1 MKHFASRLLRLLS
14 ELKRRHVFKVAAAY
28 MVGAWITIEA
38 AATIFPLIQL
48 PAWSA
53 PLVVALAA
61 VGFPLAILL
70 AWAYDIT
77 PAGVVRTDATRGM
90 EKAEPA
96 QETEVVASVPTPL
109 TSSIP
114 ADPARVIPTPV
125 SSLIG
130 READVRKVTALLA
143 RHRVV
148 TITGPG
154 GMGKTRL
161 ALEVLARLDGGREQA
176 RWLVELAGLQDPDL
190 ATSALA
196 GALGI
201 VPLTNHAVIDMI
213 ADVLGHRHGLLVLD
227 NCEHLATAVAG
238 IVAALTP
245 RCQGLR
251 VLATSREP
259 LRVSGEAVHG
269 LAPLAV
275 TTSGPDG
282 REVDGDAVR
291 LFEARAGAVVPG
303 FRVTEANRDAVRAVC
318 ARVDGLPLALE
329 LSAARLRVLSP
340 AQLEMRL
347 ERSFDLLSSGRR
359 DLPDRHRTIGT
370 TIDWSYDLL
379 STEEQRLFKD
389 LSVFRGGFELDAVEA
404 VAGDVDARL
413 LDRLGDLIDRSLVA
427 VDPGAEPRRY
437 RMLETLRQY
446 AWEHLAPTEAMTLE
460 LRHLGWCA
468 TLAESADA
476 GLTASGA
483 GLWLQRLDREMDNM
497 RAAMASAL
505 ARGRVG
511 DALRVA
517 GGLSWFW
524 FRRGHVPEGRL
535 WLDRVIEAAGAGN
548 YPHLSR
554 VLLGR
559 ASIQYLEGDLPGA
572 GESLQRAVRMAESLG
587 ETRTRARALVT
598 IAYIHAATGEL
609 EAGEITAAEGQM
621 LARDGGHRDVET
633 EAFTALGQIARA
645 RGDLARAETLLL
657 EGVDGALE
665 IGHHW
670 QASSA
675 SWVAAKVALDRG
687 DSGTAA
693 DRVGLCIRLMWA
705 EGDQT
710 STLVGLHTMAA
721 AIAMRGE
728 PERAA
733 RLLGAVSAAG
743 ERIGY
748 SPERMDPLDA
758 ARHVAGVRDRLTND
772 AFDRA
777 CQEGR
782 ALGLDAAVVLA
793 LAAPLVEPRET
804 LSLHGGADCHRTSVS
819 VANVRCISLARP

>member
-1 MKHFASRLLRLLS
+1 MKPFASRLLRLLS
-14 ELKRRHVFKVAAAY
+14 ELRRRHVFKVAAAY
-28 MVGAWITIEA
+28 VVGAWITIEA

-61 VGFPLAILL
+61 VGFPLALL
-70 AWAYDIT
+70 LSWAYDLT
-77 PAGVVRTDATRGM
+77 PSGVVRADAAGT
-90 EKAEPA
+90 A
-96 QETEVVASVPTPL
+96 QARPT
-109 TSSIP
+109 IP
-114 ADPARVIPTPV
+114 APMSP
-125 SSLIG
+125 LIG
-130 READVRKVTALLA
+130 RDGDVREVRALLA

-154 GMGKTRL
+154 GIGKTRL
-161 ALEVLARLDGGREQA
+161 ALEVLARLDDGGGQA

-201 VPLTNHAVIDMI
+201 VPSPNHAVMDTI
-213 ADVLGHRHGLLVLD
+213 ADVLGHRDGLLVLD
-227 NCEHLATAVAG
+227 NCEHLAEAVAG
-238 IVAALTP
+238 IVAALTT
-245 RCQGLR
+245 RCHGLR

-259 LRVSGEAVHG
+259 LRVSDEAVHG

-275 TTSGPDG
+275 TAPGPDD

-291 LFEARAGAVVPG
+291 LFEARASAVVPG
-303 FRVTEANRDAVRAVC
+303 FRVTAANRDAVRAVC

-340 AQLEMRL
+340 AQLETRL
-347 ERSFDLLSSGRR
+347 ERSFDLLSGGRR
-359 DLPDRHRTIGT
+359 DLPDRHRTMGA

-379 STEEQRLFKD
+379 GTEERRLFKE
-389 LSVFRGGFELDAVEA
+389 LSVFRGGFELDAAEA

-446 AWEHLAPTEAMTLE
+446 AWDHLAPTEAAALE

-476 GLTASGA
+476 GLTAHGA
-483 GLWLQRLDREMDNM
+483 GPWLQRLDREMDNM
-497 RAAMASAL
+497 RAALASAL
-505 ARGRVG
+505 ARGRVA

-535 WLDRVIEAAGAGN
+535 WLDRVIQAAGAGSQ
-548 YPHLSR
+548 PGLSR
-554 VLLGR
+554 ALLGR

-572 GESLQRAVRMAESLG
+572 GESLQRAIRMAESLG

-598 IAYIHAATGEL
+598 IAYLHAAAGEL
-609 EAGEITAAEGQM
+609 EAGEITAAEGQT
-621 LARDGGHRDVET
+621 LARNGGHRDVET

-645 RGDLARAETLLL
+645 RGDLSRAETLLL
-657 EGVDGALE
+657 EGVEGALE

-675 SWVAAKVALDRG
+675 SWVAAKIALDRG
-687 DSGTAA
+687 DPDTAA
-693 DRVGLCIRLMWA
+693 ERVGLCIRLMRA

-721 AIAMRGE
+721 ALAMQGE

-733 RLLGAVSAAG
+733 RLLGAVAAAG

-748 SPERMDPLDA
+748 SPERMDPLDSA
-758 ARHVAGVRDRLTND
+758 HHVAGVRERITDE
-772 AFDRA
+772 AFERA

-782 ALGLDAAVVLA
+782 ALTLDAAVALVLTA
-793 LAAPLVEPRET
+793 TVAEPMEPV
-804 LSLHGGADCHRTSVS
+804 SLRGHADQAGADGVRRSYSSLASVS
-819 VANVRCISLARP
+819 GSA